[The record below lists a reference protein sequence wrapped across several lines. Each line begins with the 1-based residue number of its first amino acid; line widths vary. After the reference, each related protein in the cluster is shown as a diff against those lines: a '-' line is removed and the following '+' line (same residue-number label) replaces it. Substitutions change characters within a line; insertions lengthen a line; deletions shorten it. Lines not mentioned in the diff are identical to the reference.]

1 MNFISLFFIN
11 LQKIIKKHKFVY
23 IIFYIFMIASV
34 FFILFSQNVYMNLI
48 KTTSTSDFCFT
59 IKINNYD
66 TVFDDINSLCSEF
79 KEIKNVDGMFLKN
92 QQVFYAELYIK
103 SGYAKANP
111 GKDLTMEMI
120 KNSEKYI
127 LYCNLSPDFNKSDA
141 IKIGSTIMIENDE
154 FEIIGYSGYG
164 NILPYTALTNKNIVT
179 DLTITMDINTSQ
191 KTINKIKSTISDIN
205 SITVKSEPD
214 FKEQKVSK
222 LLSALLIIILS
233 IGIFNMQYIY
243 TYMLSIRTDTISL
256 FRLYG
261 FSKKKA
267 LYYLFFEFF
276 VFVVTAILLGI
287 VLYLI
292 ISGFNY
298 TAFFYRNNL
307 NVSNILFTATLFII
321 YYIICFLPIIKKY
334 IKNTPFENIL

>member
-1 MNFISLFFIN
+1 MNFISLFIIN
-11 LQKIIKKHKFVY
+11 LKQIIKKHKFVY
-23 IIFYIFMIASV
+23 AIFYIFMIASV
-34 FFILFSQNVYMNLI
+34 FFILFSQNVYMNLV
-48 KTTSTSDFCFT
+48 KTTNTDFSFT
-59 IKINNYD
+59 VKINNYE
-66 TVFDDINSLCSEF
+66 TLSEDIESLCSEF
-79 KEIKNVDGMFLKN
+79 KDIKYVHGMFLYETKPY
-92 QQVFYAELYIK
+92 YAELYIK
-103 SGYAKANP
+103 SGYAQANP

-154 FEIIGYSGYG
+154 FEIIGFSGYG
-164 NILPYTALTNKNIVT
+164 NILPYTALTNRNIVT
-179 DLTITMDINTSQ
+179 DLTITMDINTNQ
-191 KTINKIKSTISDIN
+191 KTINKIKNTLSDIS
-205 SITVKSEPD
+205 SITIKSEPD

-222 LLSALLIIILS
+222 FLSALLIVILS

-243 TYMLSIRTDTISL
+243 TYMLNIRTDTISL